1 MLSFSQKKRRMNK
14 SSRQSISTVDR
25 ISDLPDSILCHILY
39 FLPTKFVATT
49 SVLSKRWKKLWL
61 SVLALD
67 FDYRDFKNSTLF
79 RRVMYSTMASHHT
92 DIHSFSL
99 KDRKCSPR
107 FNQKDVDKIV
117 RYALQLGIQNFDL
130 NHSKYSRYLIEL
142 PVTILSCR
150 TLEVLKLTNITVN
163 NIFDKLLLS
172 CPILEDLEVTKH
184 CSISGL
190 ENRFSTNFIALP
202 NLIKARISEFYIPL
216 SMMFTCFMELP
227 KFKNLTHLKL
237 NFQSTFLY
245 SRWTWL
251 LGILKLSPKLQIL
264 IIQDNDALAETNDGC
279 WQNLSVVPEC
289 LLLQLKTCH
298 IRDYKGEKYDLKFAK
313 YIIENSK
320 VLNTMTINCTCS
332 LDTKAK
338 HRLYK
343 KLSSC
348 KRGSATYKLLFD

>member
-1 MLSFSQKKRRMNK
+1 MNK

-67 FDYRDFKNSTLF
+67 FDSRDFKNSTLF

-117 RYALQLGIQNFDL
+117 RYALQRGIQNFDL

-163 NIFDKLLLS
+163 NIFDKVDVHLPSLKTLHLNKVDFECHIHLTKLLLS
-172 CPILEDLEVTKH
+172 CPILEVLEVTKH

-216 SMMFTCFMELP
+216 SMVC
-227 KFKNLTHLKL
+227 KA
-237 NFQSTFLY
+237 
-245 SRWTWL
+245 
-251 LGILKLSPKLQIL
+251 QIL
-264 IIQDNDALAETNDGC
+264 HVEGA
-279 WQNLSVVPEC
+279 V
-289 LLLQLKTCH
+289 
-298 IRDYKGEKYDLKFAK
+298 
-313 YIIENSK
+313 
-320 VLNTMTINCTCS
+320 
-332 LDTKAK
+332 
-338 HRLYK
+338 
-343 KLSSC
+343 
-348 KRGSATYKLLFD
+348 